1 MRNWGLLFC
10 TLLAVTRIYAQDNSY
25 NNTYYADPYM
35 PSAGSLGN
43 WNLRMPVMVGFGS
56 SSIRYEKDKIPTGR
70 IKPTWQ
76 GTAWKGE
83 KLHTQ
88 VLLWTSKPIAEL
100 SFTVSTLVSERKDI
114 IAEEN
119 IQAGFVRYVK
129 TDEFGQGCGHRKPQD
144 FDSSIVADPIDRV
157 KVIPVAANTV
167 QPVWISI
174 QVPATAKPGKYT
186 GHIIIKA
193 DKNYRLPYSVQVI
206 NKTLPP
212 ASEWSYHLD
221 LWQHPAAVAR
231 VHDVPLWSKEHYAF
245 MRPYYEMLAKAGQK
259 CITTSI
265 MNEPWGHQT
274 YDDFPSLIKWIKH
287 TDGSWS
293 YDYTLFDE
301 YVSFVMSCGITKQ
314 INCYSMVP
322 WSLSFGYYDEKAGRD
337 TVLKAA
343 IGSAAYYN
351 HWIPML
357 QSFALHL
364 KKKGWFGITTIAMD
378 ERPMKDMQVVIDLLK
393 AADPEWKITLA
404 GNYHPE
410 IEKDIYDYCVAS
422 NLEFPKEV
430 LQERIAGKKPSTY
443 YTCCTENYPNG
454 FTFSPPDEHVWLGW
468 YAAAKGFTGYLRWA
482 YNSWVATPLTD
493 SRFKTWPAGD
503 TYQVYPGPRTS
514 IRFEKLIEGIQDFEK
529 IRLLRELY
537 TKNGDTARL
546 KRLNAALAVFDI
558 NKLKTVTAAAMLT
571 DVKQLLNE

>member
-1 MRNWGLLFC
+1 MKKWGLL
-10 TLLAVTRIYAQDNSY
+10 LGMLVAVAGMYAQDNSY
-25 NNTYYADPYM
+25 NNTYYADPD
-35 PSAGSLGN
+35 
-43 WNLRMPVMVGFGS
+43 MPVAGPGENWKLRKPVMTGFGS
-56 SSIRYEKDKIPTGR
+56 SSVRYEKDKIPEGN
-70 IKPTWQ
+70 IQSTWQ

-83 KLHTQ
+83 KVHTQ
-88 VLLWTSKPIAEL
+88 ALVWTSKPIAAL
-100 SFTVSTLVSERKDI
+100 SVTVSALISESKDI
-114 IAEEN
+114 IGEEN

-144 FDSSIVADPIDRV
+144 FDSAIVADAIDII
-157 KVIPVAANTV
+157 KVIPVTANTV
-167 QPVWISI
+167 QPVWISV
-174 QVPATAKPGKYT
+174 QVPATAKPGKYK

-193 DKNYRLPYSVQVI
+193 DKNYRLPYSVKVI

-212 ASEWSYHLD
+212 ASDWSYHLD

-287 TDGSWS
+287 ADGSWS
-293 YDYTLFDE
+293 YDYKLFDA
-301 YVSFVMSCGITKQ
+301 YVDFVMSCGIKKQ
-314 INCYSMVP
+314 INCYSPVP
-322 WSLSFGYYDEKAGRD
+322 WSLSFAYYDEKAGRD
-337 TVLKAA
+337 TVLKTA
-343 IGSAAYYN
+343 IGAAAYYN
-351 HWIPML
+351 HWVPML
-357 QSFALHL
+357 QNFTTHL

-378 ERPMKDMQVVIDLLK
+378 ERPMKDMQVVIELLK
-393 AADPEWKITLA
+393 AIDPEWKITLA

-422 NLEFPKEV
+422 NLEFPQDV
-430 LQERIAGKKPSTY
+430 LQERMANKTPSTY

-482 YNSWVATPLTD
+482 YNSWVAEPLTD
-493 SRFKTWPAGD
+493 SRFKTWPGGD

-537 TKNGDTARL
+537 KKNGDTARL
-546 KRLNAALAVFDI
+546 KKLDAALAGFDI
-558 NKLKTVTAAAMLT
+558 KKLKTVTATEMLT
-571 DVKQLLNE
+571 GVKQLLDE

>member
-1 MRNWGLLFC
+1 MKKWGFLFC
-10 TLLAVTRIYAQDNSY
+10 SLLMVAGINAQDNSY
-25 NNTYYADPYM
+25 SNTYYADPSI
-35 PSAGSLGN
+35 PFNRTGKN
-43 WNLRMPVMVGFGS
+43 WNLRNPVMVGFGNS
-56 SSIRYEKDKIPTGR
+56 SVRYEKDKIPAGAV
-70 IKPTWQ
+70 KPTWH

-83 KLHTQ
+83 KVHTQ
-88 VLLWTSKPIAEL
+88 VLLWTSKPIAQL
-100 SFTVSTLVSERKDI
+100 SFTVSTLLSDNEDI
-114 IAEEN
+114 IPGEN

-144 FDSSIVADPIDRV
+144 FDSSIVADPIDRI
-157 KVIPVAANTV
+157 KAIPVAASTV
-167 QPVWISI
+167 QPIWLSI
-174 QVPATAKPGKYT
+174 QVPANTNPGLYHGYIT
-186 GHIIIKA
+186 IKA
-193 DKNYRLPYSVQVI
+193 DRDYLLPYSVKVM

-231 VHDVPLWSKEHYAF
+231 VHHVPLWSKEHYAF

-287 TDGSWS
+287 TDGSWT
-293 YDYTLFDE
+293 YDYTLFDA
-301 YVSFVMSCGITKQ
+301 YVNFVMSCGIKKQ

-322 WSLSFGYYDEKAGRD
+322 WSLSFAYYDEKQGSD

-357 QSFALHL
+357 QDFTIHL
-364 KKKGWFGITTIAMD
+364 KKKGWFNITTIAMD
-378 ERPMKDMQVVIDLLK
+378 ERPMKDMQVVIDMLK
-393 AADPEWKITLA
+393 AIDQEWKITLA

-422 NLEFPKEV
+422 NLEFPKTV
-430 LQERIAGKKPSTY
+430 LQDRIAGKKPSTY

-493 SRFKTWPAGD
+493 SRFRTWPAGD

-529 IRLLRELY
+529 IRILRELY
-537 TKNGDTARL
+537 RVNGDTIRL
-546 KRLNAALAVFDI
+546 KKLNDALALFDI
-558 NKLKTVTAAAMLT
+558 SKLKTNAAADMLIK
-571 DVKQLLNE
+571 VKQLLYE